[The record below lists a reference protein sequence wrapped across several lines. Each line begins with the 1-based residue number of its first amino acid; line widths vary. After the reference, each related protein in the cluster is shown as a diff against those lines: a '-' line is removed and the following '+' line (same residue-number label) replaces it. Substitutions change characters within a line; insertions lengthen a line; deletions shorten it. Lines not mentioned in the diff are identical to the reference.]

1 LKRKAILIITWIWL
15 SVLAVTGLLAP
26 ILSTDKPW
34 VVKHNDKWLFPAFS
48 NAHAEIVLPKES
60 LATAWKLKPFEFS
73 IWPPCTYRPGNTD
86 WMNISVSPLD
96 KQFFMNPYN
105 EIVEIPIK
113 YRHWLGTNHKGE
125 DVLAAVIY
133 GCRHSLAVGLFS
145 MILAG
150 VIGVL
155 LGMIAGYYQNHGIQV
170 SLGSLTGGLTGIVP
184 ALFYGFVRPS
194 LILPDDSEKEANA
207 WLMTAFISLLIF
219 CGLLAIFVL
228 FGKWMGKKIP
238 VLNKNISIPAD
249 AIITRITEWMN
260 AMPKLFLILIL
271 AGLFNKTAIGLV
283 LILGFIQWTGIAR
296 IVRAETL
303 SLRQT
308 TWTES
313 AISLGLP
320 GLRIVIRH
328 LLPHILPSFM
338 VVFILGIASS
348 IMAESS
354 LSFLDAG
361 IPDNWISWGT
371 LSGNGK
377 RHLENWWLLAVPG
390 TLLLFTLLGLSVLA
404 DHYRRK

>member
-1 LKRKAILIITWIWL
+1 
-15 SVLAVTGLLAP
+15 
-26 ILSTDKPW
+26 
-34 VVKHNDKWLFPAFS
+34 
-48 NAHAEIVLPKES
+48 
-60 LATAWKLKPFEFS
+60 
-73 IWPPCTYRPGNTD
+73 
-86 WMNISVSPLD
+86 MNISVSPFD
-96 KQFFMNPYN
+96 EQHFMTAQH
-105 EIVEIPIK
+105 EMVKMPIK
-113 YRHWLGTNHKGE
+113 FRHWLGTNHKGE

-219 CGLLAIFVL
+219 SSLMTVFVL
-228 FGKWMGKKIP
+228 SGKWLGKKIP
-238 VLNKNISIPAD
+238 FFNKKISIPAD
-249 AIITRITEWMN
+249 SIISRVTEWMN

-283 LILGFIQWTGIAR
+283 LILGCIQWTGIAR

-308 TWTES
+308 QWTES

-320 GLRIVIRH
+320 EIRIIFRH
-328 LLPHILPSFM
+328 LFPHILPSFM